1 MLSIRTSEIGLL
13 IEKLLKD
20 AIFLNTCINE

>member
-1 MLSIRTSEIGLL
+1 MIFILPYPENK

-20 AIFLNTCINE
+20 AIIFEIMKIQ